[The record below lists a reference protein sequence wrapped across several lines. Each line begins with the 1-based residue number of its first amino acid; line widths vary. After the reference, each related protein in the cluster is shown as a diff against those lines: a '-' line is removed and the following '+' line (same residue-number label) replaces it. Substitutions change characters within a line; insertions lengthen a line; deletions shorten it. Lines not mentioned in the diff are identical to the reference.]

1 MTPSDRVSRGT
12 GGGTLLEVRG
22 LRTQFAVKK
31 GVVHAVD
38 GVSLSIGSGEMLGV
52 VGESGC
58 GKSVTGLSIMR
69 LVPYPGRVTA
79 GEVIFEGLGGGASRN
94 LLAIEESEMRLIR
107 GSGIAMIF
115 QDPMTSLNPVLT
127 IGRQLTEAIR
137 THTDAGA
144 REARERAVQLLKTVG
159 IPSPENRIGDYPH
172 QFSGGMRQ
180 RVMIAMAISCSPR
193 ILIADEPT
201 TALDVTIQAQILEL
215 MRSICEEL
223 GTSILF
229 ITHALGIVAGMC
241 RRVAVMYAGRIVE
254 QADTRRIFAD
264 HRHPYTHG
272 LLTSTPRM
280 DRVEKRL
287 QPIGGLPPS
296 LLDPPARCLFAP
308 RCAWAMERCRR
319 EEPPLERACAEHV
332 AACFRSGEK
341 LW

>member
-1 MTPSDRVSRGT
+1 MTSRERT
-12 GGGTLLEVRG
+12 TPDAFGGTILEVKG
-22 LRTQFAVKK
+22 LRTRFAVKK

-38 GVSLSIGSGEMLGV
+38 GVSFSIGRGEVLGV

-69 LVPYPGRVTA
+69 LVPYPGRITA
-79 GEVIFEGLGGGASRN
+79 GEVVFGGRAEGGNRN
-94 LLAIEESEMRLIR
+94 LLALEEREMRLVR
-107 GSGIAMIF
+107 GGSIAMIF

-127 IGRQLTEAIR
+127 VGRQLAEAVR
-137 THTDAGA
+137 THTDAGI
-144 REARERAVQLLKTVG
+144 REARDRAVRLLKTVG
-159 IPSPENRIGDYPH
+159 IPSPEKRVGDYPH

-180 RVMIAMAISCSPR
+180 RVMIAMALSCSPKV
-193 ILIADEPT
+193 LIADEPT

-215 MRSICEEL
+215 MRSMCEEL
-223 GTSILF
+223 ETSILL

-241 RRVAVMYAGRIVE
+241 GRVAVMYAGRIVE
-254 QADTRRIFAD
+254 QAGTREIFAS
-264 HRHPYTHG
+264 HRHPYTRG

-296 LLDPPARCLFAP
+296 LLDPPVRCLFAP
-308 RCAWAMERCRR
+308 RCAWAIERCWR
-319 EEPPLERACAEHV
+319 EEPPLEYTGEGHR
-332 AACFRSGEK
+332 AACFRSGET